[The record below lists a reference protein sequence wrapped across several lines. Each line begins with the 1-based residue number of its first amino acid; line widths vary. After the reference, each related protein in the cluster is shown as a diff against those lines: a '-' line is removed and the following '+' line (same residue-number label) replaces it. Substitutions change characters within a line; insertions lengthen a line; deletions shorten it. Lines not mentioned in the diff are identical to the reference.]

1 MVSTETFPQGFFFSI
16 MHYMKTSK
24 MTQGPDSL
32 RPVIAGLI
40 VYELLLSH
48 KKGHAHE
55 DASLTK
61 GKQEQ
66 NKITKSW

>member
-1 MVSTETFPQGFFFSI
+1 
-16 MHYMKTSK
+16 MKTSK

-32 RPVIAGLI
+32 RLVLAGLPVI
-40 VYELLLSH
+40 VYELLLSR

-55 DASLTK
+55 DMNLTK

-66 NKITKSW
+66 NKISTKSW